1 MGELPDPRQ
10 PPGQQLFH
18 REFGRGVEIEG
29 TRGAVIRVVQNGGE
43 GLQMRLQPGA
53 HLQGRGI
60 DLDKAGL
67 GKEIAHRLQHPA
79 AHRELGA
86 AFGEAVR
93 PPPWLGH
100 SAIPVRRIPL
110 SPLFLNW

>member
-1 MGELPDPRQ
+1 MSTLNRQ
-10 PPGQQLFH
+10 PPTA
-18 REFGRGVEIEG
+18 VV
-29 TRGAVIRVVQNGGE
+29 TGATS
-43 GLQMRLQPGA
+43 
-53 HLQGRGI
+53 
-60 DLDKAGL
+60 GL